1 MIKLDNLNIKPIHNE
16 LEDQLQY
23 KIDQKAKPIG
33 SLGQMERIAKQIG
46 MIQGT
51 LSPQLIKPVMLTV
64 ASDHHICEEGVSPCP
79 VEITWQQCLNFLN
92 GGGGI
97 GLFSQEYGFE
107 LKVVDAGVNFD
118 FNPHPKLIDAKVRKG
133 TRNFLKEPAMTVEE
147 CLKALN
153 NGREIVA
160 QLAKEGTNVVGFGEM
175 GIGNT
180 SPASALLAVY
190 TGLDLERAV
199 GPGSGLTAEGVK
211 NKTQVLKAAIKKHGV
226 SDEPILNLARFGGL
240 EIATI
245 AGGMLEAAAQGMIII
260 TDGFITT
267 SALLAAHAIEPTVV
281 DYAFFSHQ
289 SQEQGH
295 KHMVDYLQGEPI
307 LDLGFRLGEG
317 TGSAVA
323 YSVIKGAVAM
333 LNKMTS
339 FDEAAIFNT
348 ANEGIRVELQ

>member
-1 MIKLDNLNIKPIHNE
+1 MIKLDNLTINPLHNE
-16 LEDQLQY
+16 LAEELQY
-23 KIDQKAKPIG
+23 KLDQKAKPVG
-33 SLGQMERIAKQIG
+33 SLGQMETIAKQVG
-46 MIQGT
+46 LIQGT
-51 LSPQLIKPVMLTV
+51 LSPALTKPVMLTV
-64 ASDHHICEEGVSPCP
+64 ASDHKICEEGVSPCP
-79 VEITWQQCLNFLN
+79 IEITWQQCLNFLN

-97 GLFSQEYGFE
+97 GLFSQVYGFD
-107 LKVVDAGVNFD
+107 LRVVDAGVDFD
-118 FNPHPKLIDAKVRKG
+118 FKPHPKLIDAKIRKG
-133 TRNFLKEPAMTVEE
+133 TRNFSQEPAMTIDE

-153 NGREIVA
+153 NGRKIVA
-160 QLAKEGTNVVGFGEM
+160 HIAEEGTNVVGFGEM

-180 SPASALLAVY
+180 SPASALLSVY
-190 TGLDLERAV
+190 TGLDIEQAV
-199 GPGSGLTAEGVK
+199 GPGSGLTPEGVT
-211 NKTQVLKAAIKKHGV
+211 NKAQVLKNAIAKHGIS
-226 SDEPILNLARFGGL
+226 SDPIENLARFGGL

-245 AGGMLEAAAQGMIII
+245 AGAMLEAASRRMIII

-267 SALLAAHAIEPTVV
+267 SALLAAHAINPLVV

-295 KHMVDYLQGEPI
+295 KKMVDYLGGDPI

-339 FDEAAIFNT
+339 FDEAAIYNT
-348 ANEGIRVELQ
+348 ANDGIRID